1 MTSSTP
7 GATAGTA
14 TLTGATHVLLVRHGV
29 TDLTASG
36 RLDGRGGCD
45 PDLNTD
51 GRRQAE
57 AVGQAVHDLVHDL
70 AHHLVNDHHLVHD
83 LAHDGPCRVVTSSL
97 TRAAQ
102 TGDAVAAA
110 LGVGPERDAG
120 WDEQGFG
127 DWDGQSVAHLHET
140 VPDELRRLRADHDYA
155 RPGGESLAVVQERVL
170 AAWDRAVA
178 PGGTVVVVTSRKPIL
193 VVLARVLALPP
204 RAFWTLST
212 DPASV
217 TALDLWPDGNA
228 SVPFT
233 NRTDHLR

>member
-1 MTSSTP
+1 MGTGP
-7 GATAGTA
+7 VAGTA
-14 TLTGATHVLLVRHGV
+14 TLTGATRVLLVRHGV
-29 TDLTASG
+29 TDLTAAG
-36 RLDGRGGCD
+36 RVDGRGGCD
-45 PDLNTD
+45 PHLNAD

-57 AVGQAVHDLVHDL
+57 SVGQAVRGLVGGLVGGL
-70 AHHLVNDHHLVHD
+70 AHVDE
-83 LAHDGPCRVVTSSL
+83 GPCRVVTSSL
-97 TRAAQ
+97 ARAAR

-110 LGVGPERDAG
+110 LGVGAGRDGG

-140 VPDELRRLRADHDYA
+140 VPDELRRLREDHDYA

-170 AAWDRAVA
+170 AAWDRAVS

-193 VVLARVLALPP
+193 VVLAHVLGLPP
-204 RAFWTLST
+204 RSFWTLST

-228 SVPFT
+228 SVLFT

>member
-1 MTSSTP
+1 MT
-7 GATAGTA
+7 AA

-29 TDLTASG
+29 TDFTATG
-36 RLDGRGGCD
+36 RLDGRGGSD
-45 PDLNTD
+45 PDLNAD

-57 AVGQAVHDLVHDL
+57 AVGQA
-70 AHHLVNDHHLVHD
+70 VHD

-97 TRAAQ
+97 ARAAQ